1 MMDPRGGEDMPEER
15 ASRQSG
21 ASSNEKKTRKDKVV
35 AQVKHRRAIAAEMVK
50 SGQLTLSED
59 DIKVTP
65 YQALMR
71 RSSLGRFGGFGV
83 VTNVVDNDPSDGVV
97 DTDSRDDW
105 FFDMDP
111 TDPIY
116 NVDTRDGK
124 PSDGRL

>member
-1 MMDPRGGEDMPEER
+1 
-15 ASRQSG
+15 
-21 ASSNEKKTRKDKVV
+21 
-35 AQVKHRRAIAAEMVK
+35 
-50 SGQLTLSED
+50 
-59 DIKVTP
+59 
-65 YQALMR
+65 MR